1 MFVRVFSRPFRVL
14 LIAGF
19 AAGVLPCSVAQYS
32 EFSLTP
38 PLANPASLAPSLTDN
53 PQSAPVTTLA
63 VDLLAP
69 QRPFTYDPTGSSVSA
84 TQLDPAIYSSALN
97 SSSAETDT
105 ALRDAS
111 QTGQLSLYAP
121 KAIGT
126 ALSFSGRAGAA
137 SSLIGNN
144 SPGAPDEPAV
154 EADSSQGYDLEAGS
168 DYRSSWG
175 TSSSFGTQ
183 SAVSTWGVTT
193 GQPSRSGLGLSAS
206 SGNLPVKSALSSD
219 ASRA

>member
-144 SPGAPDEPAV
+144 SAGAADEPAA
-154 EADSSQGYDLEAGS
+154 EADSGQGYNGEAAS
-168 DYRSSWG
+168 DSRSSWG
-175 TSSSFGTQ
+175 TSSSFGARTAA
-183 SAVSTWGVTT
+183 SSWGARTT
-193 GQPSRSGLGLSAS
+193 EASRSGQGRSTFSAS
-206 SGNLPVKSALSSD
+206 LPVENAV
-219 ASRA
+219 